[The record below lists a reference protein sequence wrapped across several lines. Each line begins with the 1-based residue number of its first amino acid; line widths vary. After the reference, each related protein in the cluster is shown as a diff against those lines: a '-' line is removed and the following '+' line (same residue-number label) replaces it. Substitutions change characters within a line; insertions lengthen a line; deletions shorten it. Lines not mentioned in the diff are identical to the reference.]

1 MTGMRVPRMLGLG
14 AALLSFLPW
23 AFAQSSGDKIGPIT
37 SALRAREFDKALQLL
52 QPALQ
57 QSPKSAQLWTLQGI
71 ALSGE
76 EHENEALASFRNA
89 LKIAPEYLPALEG
102 AAQLEYKVGSVTAVP
117 LLQHVLRLRPNDP
130 TSHAMLAVLF
140 CKRGDCATAVQHFEQ
155 SGSLLDSQPI
165 ALQRYG
171 ACLVR
176 LKQLDKAI
184 AVFSRLVILDSADG
198 NARHY
203 LSTVQLMAERPQDAV
218 ETLVPLLQ
226 AGDPNSRTL
235 QLAAS
240 AYEASGDTPQAVR
253 LLRQAIVSDPRNV
266 DLYLDFA
273 NISLDH
279 QSFQVGIAMLNSGL
293 AAQPNAAPL
302 YVARGVLYVQLAQ
315 YDQAEADFDQ
325 ADALDPRHAIG
336 SAALGLEA
344 VQKNDPDQALATV
357 RSKLARR
364 PNDAY
369 LLYLQADILNQ
380 KGPDVG
386 STEFQSALRSAKKA
400 VFLQPG
406 LAPAHNL
413 LAKLFLQAGQNREA
427 IAESRKA
434 LNINPKDQTAV
445 YHLIQALRKTGEKTE
460 LPDLLKRLAQ
470 LRQEATRQEEQ
481 HNRYKLIEGSAS
493 PNQPAQP

>member
-1 MTGMRVPRMLGLG
+1 MLGLG

-102 AAQLEYKVGSVTAVP
+102 AAQLEYKTGSVTAVP

-184 AVFSRLVILDSADG
+184 AVFSRLVTLDSADG

-240 AYEASGDTPQAVR
+240 AYEASGDTPQAVG

-279 QSFQVGIAMLNSGL
+279 RSFQVGIAMLNSGL

>member
-1 MTGMRVPRMLGLG
+1 MLGLG

>member
-1 MTGMRVPRMLGLG
+1 MLGLG

-102 AAQLEYKVGSVTAVP
+102 AAQLEYKTGSVTAVP

-240 AYEASGDTPQAVR
+240 AYEASGDTPQAVG

>member
-1 MTGMRVPRMLGLG
+1 MLGLG

-240 AYEASGDTPQAVR
+240 AYEASGDTPQAVG